1 MPIKRTQR
9 TPAPKESRKKGYTL
23 IIAVI
28 IMAVLLIVGT
38 AVLTAAA
45 NSLNTVNRRVEGR
58 QTYYVA
64 KSAMNVIDQ
73 SIHGYELGSYIRNQA
88 YNAIVG
94 SAKEVNE
101 TVTLSAQE
109 LSVDGV
115 QLSGDGL
122 SDYSIENMKVSYTP
136 SLTVLD
142 RDSSSVKKARLALS
156 DLTIQFTAK
165 YGKNSY
171 RLKAVYAYDGI
182 VSVSADSKK
191 WEQETWVTESVSQ

>member
-1 MPIKRTQR
+1 MQIDT
-9 TPAPKESRKKGYTL
+9 AGFRKKGYTL

-28 IMAVLLIVGT
+28 IMAVLLIIGT

-73 SIHGYELGSYIRNQA
+73 SMHGRELGILIRNKA
-88 YNAIVG
+88 Y
-94 SAKEVNE
+94 SAVSGRVAEIND
-101 TVTLSAQE
+101 TVTLPAQE
-109 LSVDGV
+109 LSVESI
-115 QLSGDGL
+115 QLTGDGL
-122 SDYSIENMKVSYTP
+122 SDYSIENMEVRYTP
-136 SLTVLD
+136 SLTILGKD
-142 RDSSSVKKARLALS
+142 GTSITRARLALS

-165 YGKNSY
+165 FGKNTY

-182 VSVSADSKK
+182 VTISADKK
-191 WEQETWVTESVSQ
+191 MWEQETWVTESVSQ

>member
-1 MPIKRTQR
+1 MAAKYRCRLIPQD
-9 TPAPKESRKKGYTL
+9 SGKKGYTL

-73 SIHGYELGSYIRNQA
+73 SMHGRELGILIRNKA
-88 YNAIVG
+88 Y
-94 SAKEVNE
+94 SAVSGRVAEIND
-101 TVTLSAQE
+101 TVTLPAQE
-109 LSVDGV
+109 LSVESV
-115 QLSGDGL
+115 QLTGDGL
-122 SDYSIENMKVSYTP
+122 SDYSIENMEVRYTP
-136 SLTVLD
+136 SLTILGKD
-142 RDSSSVKKARLALS
+142 GTSITRARLALS

-165 YGKNSY
+165 FGKNTY

-182 VSVSADSKK
+182 VTISADKK
-191 WEQETWVTESVSQ
+191 MWEQETWVTESVSQ

>member
-1 MPIKRTQR
+1 MAAKYRCRLIPQD
-9 TPAPKESRKKGYTL
+9 SGKKGYTL

-28 IMAVLLIVGT
+28 IMAVLLIIGT

-73 SIHGYELGSYIRNQA
+73 SMHGRELGILIRNKA
-88 YNAIVG
+88 Y
-94 SAKEVNE
+94 SAVSGRVAEIND
-101 TVTLSAQE
+101 TVTLPAQE
-109 LSVDGV
+109 LSVESI
-115 QLSGDGL
+115 QLTGDGL
-122 SDYSIENMKVSYTP
+122 SDYSIENMEVRYTP
-136 SLTVLD
+136 SLTILGKD
-142 RDSSSVKKARLALS
+142 GTSITRARLALS

-165 YGKNSY
+165 FGKNTY

-182 VSVSADSKK
+182 VTISADKK
-191 WEQETWVTESVSQ
+191 MWEQETWVTESVSQ

>member
-1 MPIKRTQR
+1 MAAKYRCRLIPQD
-9 TPAPKESRKKGYTL
+9 SGKKGYTL

-73 SIHGYELGSYIRNQA
+73 SMHGRELGILIRNKA
-88 YNAIVG
+88 Y
-94 SAKEVNE
+94 SAVSGRVAEIHD
-101 TVTLSAQE
+101 TVTLPAQE
-109 LSVDGV
+109 LSVESI
-115 QLSGDGL
+115 QLTGDGL
-122 SDYSIENMKVSYTP
+122 SDYSIENMEVRYTP
-136 SLTVLD
+136 SLTILGKD
-142 RDSSSVKKARLALS
+142 GTSITRARLALS

-165 YGKNSY
+165 FGKNTY

-182 VSVSADSKK
+182 VTISADKK
-191 WEQETWVTESVSQ
+191 MWEQETWVTESVSQ

>member
-1 MPIKRTQR
+1 MAAKYRCRLIPQD
-9 TPAPKESRKKGYTL
+9 SGKKGYTL

-73 SIHGYELGSYIRNQA
+73 SMHGRELGILIRNKA
-88 YNAIVG
+88 Y
-94 SAKEVNE
+94 SAVSGRVAEIND
-101 TVTLSAQE
+101 TVTLPAQE
-109 LSVDGV
+109 LSVESI
-115 QLSGDGL
+115 QLTGDGL
-122 SDYSIENMKVSYTP
+122 SDYSIENMEVRYTP
-136 SLTVLD
+136 SLTILGKD
-142 RDSSSVKKARLALS
+142 GTSITRARLALS

-165 YGKNSY
+165 FGKNTY

-182 VSVSADSKK
+182 VTISADKK
-191 WEQETWVTESVSQ
+191 MWEQETWVTESVSQ

>member
-1 MPIKRTQR
+1 MAATYRCRLIPQD
-9 TPAPKESRKKGYTL
+9 SGKKGYTL

-28 IMAVLLIVGT
+28 IMAVLLIIGT

-73 SIHGYELGSYIRNQA
+73 SMHGRELGILIRNKA
-88 YNAIVG
+88 Y
-94 SAKEVNE
+94 SAVSGRVAEIND
-101 TVTLSAQE
+101 TVTLPAQE
-109 LSVDGV
+109 LSVESI
-115 QLSGDGL
+115 QLTGDGL
-122 SDYSIENMKVSYTP
+122 SDYSIENMEVRYTP
-136 SLTVLD
+136 SLTILGKD
-142 RDSSSVKKARLALS
+142 GTSITRARLALS

-165 YGKNSY
+165 FGKNTY

-182 VSVSADSKK
+182 VTISADKK
-191 WEQETWVTESVSQ
+191 MWEQETWVTESVSQ